1 MSSEEQREAALKAVE
16 EELAGLLETAS
27 EQLVRTEDLGRALD
41 FSSGQPVFERRLR
54 LFRKL
59 QDAGL
64 SDLPLPLLENIR
76 TSVSQARAEF
86 QQILEFSPTGQ
97 NPQWERDNLIQQ
109 IESQYGGE
117 FNAVGLAIAYGQQTG
132 TNLEQIRRAA
142 GETLDAVKAAREEA
156 RSELDE
162 VRRTAESVKRAAAE
176 VGVSQHATQ
185 FQEEAD
191 THRNTSRRWLRGVAV
206 VGALTVVLATLNI
219 WWFYDAASEGSFDLG
234 QAVQVSVAKLL
245 LFSVLYFGLVW
256 LVKMY
261 RSACHNQVVNQ
272 HRANALQ
279 TFETFV
285 NAATEQQTK
294 EAVLMRA
301 TDSIFGHQAS
311 GFDEARRESGSANLL
326 EITRDL
332 GRGTPGE

>member
-1 MSSEEQREAALKAVE
+1 MSSEEQREAALEAVE
-16 EELAGLLETAS
+16 EELAGLLATAA
-27 EQLVRTEDLGRALD
+27 EQLVRTEDLGKALD

-64 SDLPLPLLENIR
+64 NDLPLPLLEKIR
-76 TSVSQARAEF
+76 NSVSQASAEF
-86 QQILEFSPTGQ
+86 QQVMDFSPTGQ
-97 NPQWERDNLIQQ
+97 SPQSERDNLIRQ
-109 IESQYGGE
+109 IENRYHSE
-117 FNAVGLAIAYGQQTG
+117 FNTVGLAIAYGQQTG
-132 TNLEQIRRAA
+132 ANLEQLQRTARDIV
-142 GETLDAVKAAREEA
+142 EAVASSKDEA
-156 RSELDE
+156 SEQLEE

-185 FQEEAD
+185 FQQEAD
-191 THRNTSRRWLRGVAV
+191 EHKSTSQRWLGCVAV
-206 VGALTVVLATLNI
+206 SACVTIVLAALNV
-219 WWFYDAASEGSFDLG
+219 WWLYRTVAEEGLDVS
-234 QAVQVSVAKLL
+234 QALQLSVAKLL
-245 LFSVLYFGLVW
+245 LFSALYFALVW
-256 LVKMY
+256 LVRMY

-285 NAATEQQTK
+285 NAATDQQTK
-294 EAVLMRA
+294 EAVLLRA

>member
-1 MSSEEQREAALKAVE
+1 MSSEEQRETALQEVE
-16 EELAGLLETAS
+16 EELAGLLGTAS
-27 EQLVRTEDLGRALD
+27 EQLVRTEDLGKALD
-41 FSSGQPVFERRLR
+41 FSSGQLVFERRLR

-64 SDLPLPLLENIR
+64 SDLPLPLLESIR
-76 TSVSQARAEF
+76 ASVSQARAEF
-86 QQILEFSPTGQ
+86 QQILDFSPTGQ

-109 IESQYGGE
+109 IESQYDGE

-142 GETLDAVKAAREEA
+142 GETLDAVKTAREEA

-185 FQEEAD
+185 FQQEAD
-191 THRNTSRRWLRGVAV
+191 EHKSTSQRWLGCVAV
-206 VGALTVVLATLNI
+206 AACVTIVLAALNV
-219 WWFYDAASEGSFDLG
+219 WWLYRTVAEEGLDVS
-234 QAVQVSVAKLL
+234 QALQLSVAKLL
-245 LFSVLYFGLVW
+245 LFSALYFALVW
-256 LVKMY
+256 LVRMY

-285 NAATEQQTK
+285 NAATDQQTK
-294 EAVLMRA
+294 EAVLLRA

>member
-1 MSSEEQREAALKAVE
+1 MSSEEQREAALQDVE
-16 EELAGLLETAS
+16 KELADLLATEP
-27 EQLVRTEDLGRALD
+27 EQLVRTEDLGKALD

-54 LFRKL
+54 LFRRL
-59 QDAGL
+59 QHAGL
-64 SDLPLPLLENIR
+64 TDLPLPLLENVR
-76 TSVSQARAEF
+76 NSVSHARAEF
-86 QQILEFSPTGQ
+86 QQVMEFSPTGQ

-109 IESQYGGE
+109 IESQYQGE
-117 FNAVGLAIAYGQQTG
+117 FDTVGLAIAYGQQTG
-132 TNLEQIRRAA
+132 TNLEQIRRTA

-156 RSELDE
+156 LSELDE

-185 FQEEAD
+185 FQKEAD
-191 THRNTSRRWLRGVAV
+191 DHRSTSKRWFYGVAA
-206 VGALTVVLATLNI
+206 VGALTAVLAALNI
-219 WWFYDAASEGSFDLG
+219 WWLYEAATEGSLDLG
-234 QAVQVSVAKLL
+234 QAVQISVAKLL

-256 LVKMY
+256 LVRMY
-261 RSACHNQVVNQ
+261 RSACHNHVVNQ

-285 NAATEQQTK
+285 NAATSHQTK

-332 GRGTPGE
+332 GRGAGTE

>member
-1 MSSEEQREAALKAVE
+1 MSSEEQRETALQAVE
-16 EELAGLLETAS
+16 EELAGLLGTAS
-27 EQLVRTEDLGRALD
+27 EQLVRTEDLGKALD

-64 SDLPLPLLENIR
+64 SDLPLPLLESIR
-76 TSVSQARAEF
+76 ASVSQAREEF
-86 QQILEFSPTGQ
+86 QQILDFSPTGQ
-97 NPQWERDNLIQQ
+97 NPQSERDNLIQQ
-109 IESQYGGE
+109 IESQYDGE

-142 GETLDAVKAAREEA
+142 GETLEAVKAASEEA

-185 FQEEAD
+185 FQKEAD
-191 THRNTSRRWLRGVAV
+191 AHRNTSRHWFWGVAV

-219 WWFYDAASEGSFDLG
+219 WWFYEAASEGSLDLS

-256 LVKMY
+256 LLRMY

-285 NAATEQQTK
+285 NAATDQQTK
-294 EAVLMRA
+294 EAVLLRA

-332 GRGTPGE
+332 GRGTAGE

>member
-1 MSSEEQREAALKAVE
+1 M
-16 EELAGLLETAS
+16 LETAS
-27 EQLVRTEDLGRALD
+27 EQLVRTEDLGKTLD

-59 QDAGL
+59 RDAGL
-64 SDLPLPLLENIR
+64 NDLPLPFLENIK
-76 TSVSQARAEF
+76 TSVSHARAEF
-86 QQILEFSPTGQ
+86 KQILDFSPTGQ
-97 NPQWERDNLIQQ
+97 NPQRERDSLIQQ
-109 IESQYGGE
+109 IENQYHGE
-117 FNAVGLAIAYGQQTG
+117 FSTVGLAIAYGQQTG
-132 TNLEQIRRAA
+132 ANLEQLQTTARDIV
-142 GETLDAVKAAREEA
+142 EAVASSKDEA
-156 RSELDE
+156 SEQLDE
-162 VRRTAESVKRAAAE
+162 VRKTAESVKRAAAE

-185 FQEEAD
+185 FQQEAD
-191 THRNTSRRWLRGVAV
+191 EHKSTSQRWLWCVAAAACV
-206 VGALTVVLATLNI
+206 TTLLAALNVWWLYGTVAEDGLDV
-219 WWFYDAASEGSFDLG
+219 S
-234 QAVQVSVAKLL
+234 QALQLSVAKLL

-256 LVKMY
+256 LVRMY

-285 NAATEQQTK
+285 NAATDQQTK